1 MSSGD
6 KNKSLGTIG
15 TICLVIGLLAG
26 GVKCFLDFSEDTAK
40 VVSPTYNKISTSIS
54 DASGDNTEK
63 ILSEDA
69 DVKLGS
75 LSISKDEYGYVDSE
89 LKLTVTNK
97 TNEKKS
103 FYFNIEAVDESGNRV
118 MIDYVYANDLAA
130 GQSAEYKVFTYIE
143 SDKID
148 AMKKAKIK
156 ISEASMS

>member
-1 MSSGD
+1 MYH
-6 KNKSLGTIG
+6 LHI
-15 TICLVIGLLAG
+15 
-26 GVKCFLDFSEDTAK
+26 
-40 VVSPTYNKISTSIS
+40 ISTSIS

-89 LKLTVTNK
+89 LKVTVTNK